1 MTSSLSVDLTSSYT
15 QRALDQQATHL
26 RLSLTRLTTD
36 LQRRFPQIPT
46 HKPYVLTRAM
56 MTLNLTVHGEAYP
69 IRQQAK
75 ARGYTWQAGAWHRP
89 LSTPLFHLDSAA
101 VRQGLAQLRQLIAT
115 EQTFFQRECSV
126 DQPVLIWP
134 GEKQ

>member
-1 MTSSLSVDLTSSYT
+1 MTSSLPVDLTSLYT

-46 HKPYVLTRAM
+46 HKPYVLARAM
-56 MTLNLTVHGEAYP
+56 MTLNLTIHGEAYP

-75 ARGYTWQAGAWHRP
+75 ARGYTWRAGAWHRQ
-89 LSTPLFHLDSAA
+89 LSISLFHLDPAA
-101 VRQGLAQLRQLIAT
+101 VQQGLVQLRQLIAT

-126 DQPVLIWP
+126 DQPVLTQP
-134 GEKQ
+134 GKEQ